1 MDTKPKPPINLA
13 ATLSSYKVLVISIV
27 LLFGLGL
34 FIYGYNNA
42 SFNKLLGNE
51 LFVMIPFLFIIIGLI
66 REFIFIKND
75 PAKSSLMSFSWFKTW
90 YNDTVMYPD
99 TPSETFISKN
109 IGYMASGFIALLV
122 ISVFFMILSV
132 GGVFSDKPPENNTAV
147 VITCVIFLIYI
158 IVTAS
163 LYFKTVQKDETI
175 FTKLSPKLQNVYNM
189 RSKYTMWLVLF
200 MLGMTGLYFLNP
212 WDIMSTA
219 GGPVIFFT
227 LFVGVILG
235 LMITFYQYYLA
246 DPAKEQ
252 QIEDNI
258 QLPGMFIKGLYIIG
272 ALGISIGLIYGALKM
287 MGVFDEDAAKPESW
301 GHIIFNLLIFC
312 ALLSILYRLA
322 NAGGFL
328 NKNPYYR
335 LALNTIL
342 YIPCL
347 IVYAFYGIAK
357 LFGFMPSV
365 SSPGM
370 PGTGAMQ
377 PPSKFE
383 IKMLVL
389 SLVLLSSYFFWFFYA
404 ENKLKNNYLTQGG
417 QQLINQP
424 VPLNVLNNIASFD
437 ILNGEDVNNYQFAIS
452 FWFYL
457 DAFPPNANASY
468 LKIAPILSYGDNPA
482 IKYSSSD
489 NTIYVTANQND
500 EFFKP
505 NATEMKIENSEQ
517 WKKWKEAHP
526 DKETATSSPV
536 IKIDDIDAEGRRIV
550 YRHPN
555 VLLQKWNHIVLN
567 YNGGTLDIFYNGQL
581 VKSAIEVVPYVAN
594 KYPTQTVYEPVKT
607 DTPPYI
613 VMEPKEVETE
623 VPNQVY
629 DMLSVGSENGANG
642 NIANL
647 MFFKAPLDILTIYT
661 LYNSLKTSNPPSI
674 PDDNKQI
681 VPLPDI

>member
-27 LLFGLGL
+27 LLFGMSL
-34 FIYGYNNA
+34 FIYGYDNA

-51 LFVMIPFLFIIIGLI
+51 LFVIIPFLFIIIGLI

-75 PAKSSLMSFSWFKTW
+75 PTNSTFMSFSWFKTW
-90 YNDTVMYPD
+90 YNDTVLYPD
-99 TPSETFISKN
+99 TPRESFISNN
-109 IGYMASGFIALLV
+109 IGYMSAGFIAVLV
-122 ISVFFMILSV
+122 LCVFFMILSV

-147 VITCVIFLIYI
+147 VITTFIFFSYI
-158 IVTAS
+158 ILAAS
-163 LYFKTVQKDETI
+163 FYFKSAQKDETI
-175 FTKLSPKLQNVYNM
+175 LKKLSPQLQNAYNL

-200 MLGMTGLYFLNP
+200 IVGITGLYFLNP
-212 WDIMSTA
+212 WDMMSTA

-246 DPAKEQ
+246 DPAKERT
-252 QIEDNI
+252 IEDKI
-258 QLPGMFIKGLYIIG
+258 QLPSMLIKGIYIIA
-272 ALGISIGLIYGALKM
+272 ALGISIGIIYGALKL
-287 MGVFDEDAAKPESW
+287 MGVFDEDATTSQSW

-335 LALNTIL
+335 LVLNTLL

-347 IVYAFYGIAK
+347 IVNAFYGIAQ
-357 LFGFMPSV
+357 LFGFMPST
-365 SSPGM
+365 SSS
-370 PGTGAMQ
+370 TMQ

-424 VPLNVLNNIASFD
+424 VPLNILNNIASFD
-437 ILNGEDVNNYQFAIS
+437 TLNGEDVNNYQFAIS

-489 NTIYVTANQND
+489 NTIYITANQND
-500 EFFKP
+500 EFLKP
-505 NATEMKIENSEQ
+505 NTLEMKIENSEQ

-526 DKETATSSPV
+526 DKVKPSDNGDIPM
-536 IKIDDIDAEGRRIV
+536 IKIADIDAEGRRIV

-567 YNGGTLDIFYNGQL
+567 YNGGTLDIFYNGKL

-594 KYPTQTVYEPVKT
+594 KYPTQTVYEPVKI

-674 PDDNKQI
+674 PDDNQQI